1 MEEKKIRFEQKSG
14 KIDLK
19 TGTKGTPVKASHNIK
34 EDAVDERKGENE

>member
-14 KIDLK
+14 EIDLK
-19 TGTKGTPVKASHNIK
+19 TGTKGTPVKAIHNSK